1 MLEIRVIGDADE
13 LRQAEKVIEQVFEVE
28 QKSKT
33 YDCRDETQRKRLYIK
48 ANIKTETDK

>member
-13 LRQAEKVIEQVFEVE
+13 LRQADKVFEQVFEVE

-48 ANIKTETDK
+48 EE